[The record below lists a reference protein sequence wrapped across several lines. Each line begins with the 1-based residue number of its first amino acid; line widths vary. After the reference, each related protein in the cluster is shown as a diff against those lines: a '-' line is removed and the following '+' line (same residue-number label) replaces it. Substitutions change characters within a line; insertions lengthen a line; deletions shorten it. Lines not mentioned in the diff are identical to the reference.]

1 MSKKN
6 IITVSSIAIKQFQKI
21 LKETNNKNIFFSV
34 KGGGCNGF
42 GYELTPNNIELQKGN
57 ELYQQDGV
65 NIHVCGKSLFYL
77 LGTHIDWKKDIIEQK
92 FIFNNPMAKSS
103 CGCGTSFNVN

>member
-6 IITVSSIAIKQFQKI
+6 IITISNIAIKQFHKI

-42 GYELTPNNIELQKGN
+42 GYELEPNNIELKKGN
-57 ELYQQDGV
+57 ELYHQDGV
-65 NIHVCGKSLFYL
+65 NIHICSKSLFYL

-103 CGCGTSFNVN
+103 CGCGTSFNI

>member
-6 IITVSSIAIKQFQKI
+6 ILIISNVAINQFKII
-21 LKETNNKNIFFSV
+21 LKETNTKNIFFSV

-42 GYELTPNNIELQKGN
+42 GYELIPNNKMLKRGN

-65 NIHVCGKSLFYL
+65 NIHICGQSLFYI
-77 LGTHIDWKKDIIEQK
+77 LGTRIDWKKDLLEQK
-92 FIFNNPMAKSS
+92 FIFHNPIAKSS
-103 CGCGTSFNVN
+103 CGCGTSFNV

>member
-6 IITVSSIAIKQFQKI
+6 IISVSKIAINQFQKI

-42 GYELTPNNIELQKGN
+42 GYELLPNNINLKEGN
-57 ELYQQDGV
+57 ELFQQDGV
-65 NIHVCGKSLFYL
+65 NIHICSQSLFYI
-77 LGTHIDWKKDIIEQK
+77 LGTRIDWKKDVLEQK
-92 FIFNNPMAKSS
+92 FIFHNPIAKSS
-103 CGCGTSFNVN
+103 CGCGTSFNV